1 MPFINLKTTNSISSQ
16 QEEALRKRFF
26 EACGAI
32 SKPESYVML
41 GFEEKCRLYF
51 RNSDENCAYIDVNI
65 LGSASRSGYDKMT
78 EILTDAVCSTL
89 SLSPDRVYIKYSET
103 SVWGFSGSNF

>member
-16 QEEALRKRFF
+16 QEEVLRKHFF

-41 GFEEKCRLYF
+41 GFEENCRLYF
-51 RNSDENCAYIDVNI
+51 RNSDENCAYIEVNL
-65 LGSASRSGYDKMT
+65 LGSSTSAAYNKMT
-78 EILTDAVCSTL
+78 ALLTDAVCDEL
-89 SLSPDRVYIKYSET
+89 GLSPDRVYVKYSET
-103 SVWGFSGSNF
+103 PHWGFSGSNF